1 MLFIFVRLLL
11 LRNFT
16 LRLFVFPSIRERL
29 RRSRAS
35 GTGPVLFR
43 SRGKQRGK
51 IELKRS
57 LNLLPSF
64 NIVCCCSL
72 HPTSTKLLF
81 IISRLE
87 EYDGGG
93 SIAIL
98 HNNKQVEPCFGEIKR
113 YGFIE
118 HRTILM
124 QSIECN
130 SPATYI
136 SYKFLL

>member
-1 MLFIFVRLLL
+1 M
-11 LRNFT
+11 
-16 LRLFVFPSIRERL
+16 ER
-29 RRSRAS
+29 
-35 GTGPVLFR
+35 GPVLFR

-57 LNLLPSF
+57 LNLVPSF